1 MKGLCAQLYAHVQ
14 NKRNT
19 EKHQFSQTRKQM
31 NDLNEVNVPIRIN
44 KLACAIVIKYTS
56 INTPA
61 EKQKAVL
68 QKKKKKSY
76 ERKK

>member
-14 NKRNT
+14 NKWNT

-31 NDLNEVNVPIRIN
+31 NDLNEVSVPIRIN
-44 KLACAIVIKYTS
+44 KLACAIVTKYTN
-56 INTPA
+56 INIPA

-68 QKKKKKSY
+68 HKKKKK
-76 ERKK
+76 ELRT